1 MNILTYFNISIRYA
15 LITGISVLAMQ
26 KANAQEKIEL
36 TLKDAVSLAI
46 KNNWEI
52 QKAQQDVGIA
62 SAAYN
67 QSKAIFLPNINL
79 SETFITTTDPLMSF
93 GLKLKQEIVTTQNFD
108 PELLN
113 NPTRIENYA
122 TVLKIEQPIFNPDGI
137 LAKKAA
143 AKGKEAAEYN
153 MSWTK
158 SMTSFRVKTV
168 YFNLKLGYEQQR
180 TVLNALVAA
189 KANGTVAKDL
199 YEQNLINKAD
209 LLSAELRVTELESQ
223 VLSAENY
230 LHNLNISLTHLLGLA
245 HDTIIRP
252 TDSVPLIIY
261 AQNELQIGG
270 ISENRNDIKAIQ
282 LQMEASNLMLKS
294 SKSTLIPKLNA
305 FGSYELNDLNPF
317 GNGANN
323 YTVGAKLEWDIFKGG
338 MNLGK
343 IQKALHQKRLTEI
356 IYKEKISNE
365 NRALEQIQNDIR
377 LAIQK
382 ITLTEQASK
391 QAEEVYSVRKDRF
404 EQGMEKTSDVLQA
417 ESEMMN
423 KKLENLQSI
432 NNYQQLVF
440 RLEILLD
447 KDLTSKI

>member
-1 MNILTYFNISIRYA
+1 MNILTYFNISVRYA
-15 LITGISVLAMQ
+15 LIIGISVLAMQ
-26 KANAQEKIEL
+26 KVTAQDRLEL
-36 TLKDAVSLAI
+36 TLKDAVNLAT

-52 QKAQQDVGIA
+52 QKAQQNVGIA
-62 SAAYN
+62 SAAHN
-67 QSKAIFLPNINL
+67 QSKAVFLPNVNL

-93 GLKLKQEIVTTQNFD
+93 GLKLKQEIVTTQDFN
-108 PELLN
+108 PEFLN

-137 LAKKAA
+137 IAKKAA
-143 AKGKEAAEYN
+143 AKGKEAAKHN

-158 SMTSFRVKTV
+158 SMTSFKVKTV

-180 TVLNALVAA
+180 TVLSALAAA
-189 KANGTVAKDL
+189 KANETVAKDL

-223 VLSAENY
+223 VLSVQNY
-230 LHNLNISLTHLLGLA
+230 LSNLNISLTHLLGLD

-252 TDSVPLIIY
+252 IDSVPLNIY
-261 AQNELQIGG
+261 AQNELQIEK

-282 LQMEASNLMLKS
+282 LQMEASSLMLKS
-294 SKSTLIPKLNA
+294 SKSSLIPKLNA

-338 MNLGK
+338 TNLGK
-343 IQKALHQKRLTEI
+343 VQTALHQKRLSEI
-356 IYKEKISNE
+356 NYKEKISNE
-365 NRALEQIQNDIR
+365 NRALKQIQNDIK

-382 ITLTEQASK
+382 ITLTELASK
-391 QAEEVYSVRKDRF
+391 QAEEAYRIRKDRF

-417 ESEMMN
+417 ESEMTH